1 MAGAYAW
8 AGLWGLLL
16 LRVLLIAAVAV
27 TLWHALRATK
37 GPVESSLWAATVVV
51 AASARYGVRPE
62 LFSLLFLTMT
72 ASLTLVLLRGR
83 CTGRSFGVG
92 VLVLFL
98 LAAAWTHVH
107 SGYLLGAAWVGLC
120 AMGHLMDQ
128 RDGAAVKRV
137 IVVVGVVAVAL
148 GIPAAQLIPTA
159 AFEKHIGE
167 VLDLHECWPTMTHIC
182 LGGRDPALYG

>member
-51 AASARYGVRPE
+51 AASARCGVRPE

-92 VLVLFL
+92 VLVLFSARGRL
-98 LAAAWTHVH
+98 DPRSFRLSAG
-107 SGYLLGAAWVGLC
+107 SRLGGPV
-120 AMGHLMDQ
+120 
-128 RDGAAVKRV
+128 RDGSLDGSARWRGRQTGHRSRRRRRCGCGHPCRTADPDG
-137 IVVVGVVAVAL
+137 GVREAHWRGSRLA
-148 GIPAAQLIPTA
+148 
-159 AFEKHIGE
+159 
-167 VLDLHECWPTMTHIC
+167 
-182 LGGRDPALYG
+182 